1 MRKKK
6 EEEKLGTP
14 AWIVTF
20 SDLVTLLLTF
30 FILILSMSS
39 MERISV
45 SESAISRN
53 SGQLSE
59 AVAGRIATAQ
69 TLIQETIKDPL
80 DAAAKADRIKD
91 LLFPDDILPPD
102 IKRSNLLDNIEILQ
116 RDDGVALVLNDSLL
130 FGLGDAK
137 LKESAKF
144 ILRQIVPLLH
154 MTNSPINVAGYT
166 DDIGGDIPYQ
176 YELSGK
182 RALAVLGF
190 FIEEN
195 LPNKRFSI
203 SAYGMQNPM
212 ADNST
217 LRGRARNRR
226 VEILLRKDLFVG
238 GYLPLQ

>member
-1 MRKKK
+1 
-6 EEEKLGTP
+6 
-14 AWIVTF
+14 
-20 SDLVTLLLTF
+20 
-30 FILILSMSS
+30 

>member
-39 MERISV
+39 MERITVTDSMV
-45 SESAISRN
+45 PKK
-53 SGQLSE
+53 SGQLNE
-59 AVAGRIATAQ
+59 AIAGRIATAQ
-69 TLIQETIKDPL
+69 SLIQETIHDPL
-80 DAAAKADRIKD
+80 DAAPKAERIKD

-102 IKRSNLLDNIEILQ
+102 IKRSNLLENIEILR
-116 RDDGVALVLNDSLL
+116 RDDGVALILNDSLL

-154 MTNSPINVAGYT
+154 MTNSPVNIAGYT

-176 YELSGK
+176 YELSGE
-182 RALAVLGF
+182 RALAILEF
-190 FIEEN
+190 FIEES
-195 LPNKRFSI
+195 LPNKRFSL
-203 SAYGMQNPM
+203 SAYGMQNPI

-217 LRGRARNRR
+217 SSGRAKNRR
-226 VEILLRKDLFVG
+226 VEILLRKELRVG